1 MLRSLLTMIFIFI
14 IYFFTKN
21 IMIVLVGSIAVIL
34 IMKSLEPYLKLLES
48 KLCPML
54 PVKTMRDLRPVT
66 EPGRGVRI
74 LVITQFTEF
83 DPNDAESTQLYERIM
98 DDAVNALR
106 QSSPLF
112 GLRYEAVCKRRLPMQ
127 YTYAICG
134 EKDSGVTRCF
144 NSWMKSIN
152 AKDFGICKRDT
163 DLFIH
168 DGFFNDP
175 VTGEERSSVVL
186 FLFDGRL
193 PKTIADKKSGQAGD
207 VQNF

>member
-1 MLRSLLTMIFIFI
+1 MLHDLLTLVFIFI

-21 IMIVLVGSIAVIL
+21 ILITLVGSIAVIL
-34 IMKSLEPYLKLLES
+34 IMKSLEPCLKLLES

-83 DPNDAESTQLYERIM
+83 DTSDAESTQLYKKIV
-98 DDAVNALR
+98 DDAVNTLR

-112 GLRYEAVCKRRLPMQ
+112 DLRYGAVCERQLPMQ
-127 YTYAICG
+127 YTYALCG
-134 EKDSGVTRCF
+134 EKGSGVNRCF
-144 NSWMKSIN
+144 SSWMKSIN
-152 AKDFGICKRDT
+152 AKDFGTCKRDT
-163 DLFIH
+163 DLFIY

-175 VTGEERSSVVL
+175 VTSEERSSAVL

-193 PKTIADKKSGQAGD
+193 PKTIAAGKGD
-207 VQNF
+207 QDGNVQNS